1 MRHLERVGDRKT
13 PRIGRFGSYHE
24 NSKQK
29 RAIDSSRMSH
39 VLASRESGGTT
50 DEDDGRGRRTRTT
63 EGTREGGARRS
74 GEVQSEL
81 LTAF

>member
-24 NSKQK
+24 NSEQK
-29 RAIDSSRMSH
+29 RAIDSSRTSH

-50 DEDDGRGRRTRTT
+50 DEDDGGD
-63 EGTREGGARRS
+63 EGGRPQKIRRGAVRTVDS
-74 GEVQSEL
+74 VLMNRTLSE
-81 LTAF
+81 